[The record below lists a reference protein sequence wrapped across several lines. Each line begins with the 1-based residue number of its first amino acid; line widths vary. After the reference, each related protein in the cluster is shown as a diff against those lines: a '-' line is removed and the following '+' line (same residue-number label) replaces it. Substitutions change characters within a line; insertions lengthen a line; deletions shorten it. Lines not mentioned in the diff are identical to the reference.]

1 MLTAMLGRNPG
12 SNLDLG
18 CPPPGGRGYGSSSLG
33 ALERPSSL
41 VKRLTLPLAKAEHGL
56 EPLAW

>member
-18 CPPPGGRGYGSSSLG
+18 CPPPGGGGDTAPLPWEHWS
-33 ALERPSSL
+33 AL